1 MYHSNTVGG
10 APSLML
16 KAEQNRA
23 LMEVGP
29 GTLMGELMRRYWMPF
44 AAVGEMDKQSTRTV
58 RLMGEDLVLYKDLSG
73 NYGLVDRHCPHRRAD
88 LSYGWVEECGLR
100 CNYHGWKF
108 DHTGACLHQ
117 PFEEI
122 AHPDARFKDRITIK
136 SYPVAAHAG
145 LLWAYM
151 GPAPVPLVPNWEPFT
166 WANGFVQIVMT
177 EIPCNWFQC
186 QENSI
191 DPVHFEW
198 LHDSWGA
205 RLRGQLDG
213 PAPPTHLRIRFEE
226 FDYGFK
232 YQRIREGQ
240 TEADELWTVG
250 RVCLWPNCL
259 FTGNHFEWRVP
270 VDDEHTLSVGWFFDR
285 VPEEMEPF
293 RQERI
298 PYWYGPLTDSSTGRW
313 LDSHVMNQDFVAWV
327 GQGTVA
333 DRTQEHLGESDR
345 GVILMRKRMLEEAEV
360 VRAGGA
366 PKALIWDETLNKRV
380 ELPIIDRDFFVA
392 GFSIADV
399 VEGRMRGPRYAR
411 SFFFQAGQPAE
422 ITAAYRE
429 AMGIDRVEQMEAAL
443 AGVRANGATR

>member
-1 MYHSNTVGG
+1 
-10 APSLML
+10 ML
-16 KAEQNRA
+16 KPEQNRA
-23 LMEVGP
+23 LMEVGA
-29 GTLMGELMRRYWMPF
+29 GTLMGELLRRYWLPF
-44 AAVGEMDKQSTRTV
+44 GAADELDKQSTRPV
-58 RLMGEDLVLYKDLSG
+58 RLLGEDLVVFKDKSG
-73 NYGLVDRHCPHRRAD
+73 NLGLVDRHCPHRRAD
-88 LSYGWVEECGLR
+88 LTYGWVEDCGLR

-108 DHTGACLHQ
+108 DHTGACIHQ
-117 PFEEI
+117 PFEEVS
-122 AHPDARFKDRITIK
+122 HPDAKFAERIK
-136 SYPVAAHAG
+136 VKAYPVQAHAG

-151 GPAPVPLVPNWEPFT
+151 GPQPAPLVPNWEPFT
-166 WANGFVQIVMT
+166 WGNGFVQIVLT

-205 RLRGQLDG
+205 RLRGQADG
-213 PAPPTHLRIRFEE
+213 PPPPTHLRIGFQE
-226 FDYGFK
+226 FDYGFQ

-240 TEADELWTVG
+240 SEQDELWTVG

-298 PYWYGPLTDSSTGRW
+298 PYWYGPVVDDKTGRW
-313 LDSHVMNQDFVAWV
+313 IDSHVMNQDFVAWV
-327 GQGTVA
+327 GQGTLA

-360 VRAGGA
+360 VHQGGE
-366 PKALIWDETLNKRV
+366 PKAVIRDPQVNKRV
-380 ELPIIDRDFFVA
+380 DLPIIDRDFYLA
-392 GFSIADV
+392 GFSLADV
-399 VEGRMRGPRYAR
+399 VDGRTRGPRYAR
-411 SFFFQAGQPAE
+411 SFIFQAGQPEE
-422 ITAAYRE
+422 ITQSYRE
-429 AMGIDRVEQMEAAL
+429 AMGIDRVEQMEHAARS
-443 AGVRANGATR
+443 AIGSPA